1 MSLKKVVKTLLS
13 EMDTSDITENFFHGG
28 FELKK
33 SRWDSEEGIAFKE
46 GLKQR
51 GLTKVESVDS
61 YGGEGQGDTYYN
73 VYEFSDGKEC
83 VFVKFN
89 GWYQSYNGSE
99 YQEWFFVEPVEVTS
113 TEYVRVK

>member
-1 MSLKKVVKTLLS
+1 MSLKEVVKTLLS

-33 SRWDSEEGIAFKE
+33 SKWDSEEGIAFKE
-46 GLKQR
+46 GLKQL
-51 GLTKVESVDS
+51 GLTKVASVES

-73 VYEFSDGKEC
+73 VYEFSDGEES
-83 VFVKFN
+83 VFVQFD
-89 GWYQSYNGSE
+89 GWYQSYNGAE
-99 YQEWFFVEPVEVTS
+99 YQGCFFVEPKQVTK